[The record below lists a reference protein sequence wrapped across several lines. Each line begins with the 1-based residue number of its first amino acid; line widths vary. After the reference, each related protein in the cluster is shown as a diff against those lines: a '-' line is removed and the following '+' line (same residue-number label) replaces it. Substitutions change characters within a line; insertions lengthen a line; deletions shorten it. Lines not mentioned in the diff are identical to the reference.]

1 MQWIFVLGMN
11 LGWSKYLIYWIFG
24 LIFWVIWMLK
34 YAFDHVI
41 FVGDYIPY
49 NAYNVVMALLIIPY
63 IAGLIIYYFYS
74 RLYKKKVVWSIGNQ
88 IKFWIF
94 GIIIPVTWY
103 VFVFA
108 LEPFLPN
115 WWNNTYTAI
124 FFATLPSFIGGLVVG
139 FVLNKWVD

>member
-1 MQWIFVLGMN
+1 
-11 LGWSKYLIYWIFG
+11 
-24 LIFWVIWMLK
+24 MLK
-34 YAFDHVI
+34 YTIDHVI
-41 FVGDYIPY
+41 YVGDYIPY
-49 NAYNVVMALLIIPY
+49 NTYNVVMALLIIPY

-94 GIIIPVTWY
+94 GIIILVTWY
-103 VFVFA
+103 VFIFA
-108 LEPFLPN
+108 LGPFLPD
-115 WWNNTYTAI
+115 WWNNTYTTI